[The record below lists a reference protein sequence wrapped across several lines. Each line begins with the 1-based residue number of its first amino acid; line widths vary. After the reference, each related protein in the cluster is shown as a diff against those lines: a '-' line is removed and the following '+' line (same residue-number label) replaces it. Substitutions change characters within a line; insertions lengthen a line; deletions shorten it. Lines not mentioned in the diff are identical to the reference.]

1 MFKRLFGRGDEAMRP
16 QPATGK
22 ASLGG
27 GSIGG
32 TPIGGTS
39 IGLGTGVGAQAN
51 PGVGQI
57 ARVGLG
63 TGTGLSLSE
72 RLSGTVVG
80 GSSLLAQQGD
90 DGADAPLSTPPA
102 PRPEA
107 LPDTQ
112 RGTAPAGE
120 APERAQQPAPG
131 PEAAGEAPAH
141 IELPLDAAPGAA
153 EPPLGAATDPAET
166 HELPWPEEQAA
177 PVPGASV
184 GGRYLVLGTL
194 TAEAATAL
202 LGEGTP
208 VPQAGLYA
216 VEDQRGYERCW
227 SCGSANNEA
236 GQRFCVDCG
245 APLQHR
251 QLVLARSVLPSG
263 EAEEFA
269 EGGAWYHLVLQ
280 RKHFGSAGIT
290 LEAGGFSAEGPHH
303 PNEDSY
309 WSGVA
314 GGCYDSASESF
325 GVFVLADGM
334 GGYAPGSGLISK
346 DIVLT
351 VGRGIFSILQA
362 EPDTQVQGTDLQAI
376 VRGAIAQANGRVLDQ
391 IDQHGEMGA
400 TLVAAVVY
408 GQTVFVANIGDS
420 RAYYISPAGA
430 VTQIT
435 RDQSLIEQQV
445 AAGLISPEA
454 VYTAIGNNVIL
465 HAIGEPAVEEASD
478 WYEHPLEPG
487 GRLMLCSDGYWKTMA
502 SEVWVPDIATQQP
515 TLRLL
520 ARAMVE
526 QALALNSDDNTTVLL
541 IGID

>member
-16 QPATGK
+16 QTATGG
-22 ASLGG
+22 APRGG

-32 TPIGGTS
+32 ISTAGTFR
-39 IGLGTGVGAQAN
+39 GLGAGMQAN
-51 PGVGQI
+51 PGSGQV
-57 ARVGLG
+57 AGPG
-63 TGTGLSLSE
+63 LSE
-72 RLSGTVVG
+72 RLAGMALG
-80 GSSLLAQQGD
+80 GSMAAGSLAAQQGD
-90 DGADAPLSTPPA
+90 DSAEVPSTAPPA
-102 PRPEA
+102 LSSDPLATSSQEAELPERGEPAAPALEPDPEA
-107 LPDTQ
+107 PTLREVLEADSSTSEHRAPD
-112 RGTAPAGE
+112 
-120 APERAQQPAPG
+120 PAPDS
-131 PEAAGEAPAH
+131 ART
-141 IELPLDAAPGAA
+141 IELPWRDDQAQPAAAA
-153 EPPLGAATDPAET
+153 SIG
-166 HELPWPEEQAA
+166 
-177 PVPGASV
+177 S
-184 GGRYLVLGTL
+184 RYTVLGTL
-194 TAEAATAL
+194 TAAAAAAL

-208 VPQAGLYA
+208 IPQADLYA

-251 QLVLARSVLPSG
+251 QLVLARSALPTG

-269 EGGAWYHLVLQ
+269 EDGAWYHLVLQ

-346 DIVLT
+346 DIVQT

-445 AAGLISPEA
+445 AAGLVSPEA

-465 HAIGEPAVEEASD
+465 HAIGEPAVEESSD

-502 SEVWVPDIATQQP
+502 LEVWIPDIATQQP

-520 ARAMVE
+520 ARALVE

>member
-16 QPATGK
+16 QTATGGT
-22 ASLGG
+22 SRGG

-32 TPIGGTS
+32 IFTGGTFR
-39 IGLGTGVGAQAN
+39 GLGAGMQAN
-51 PGVGQI
+51 PGSGQI
-57 ARVGLG
+57 A
-63 TGTGLSLSE
+63 GLSLSE
-72 RLSGTVVG
+72 RPAGTALG
-80 GSSLLAQQGD
+80 GSMAAGSLVAQQGED
-90 DGADAPLSTPPA
+90 SAEVPSIVPPA
-102 PRPEA
+102 LSSDP
-107 LPDTQ
+107 LPD
-112 RGTAPAGE
+112 P
-120 APERAQQPAPG
+120 PQQ
-131 PEAAGEAPAH
+131 
-141 IELPLDAAPGAA
+141 A
-153 EPPLGAATDPAET
+153 EPPVELPERGEQPALALEANPEASALRAADSRTSEHQSPDPASDPAKT
-166 HELPWPEEQAA
+166 IELLWRDDHAPQAA
-177 PVPGASV
+177 AASI
-184 GGRYLVLGTL
+184 GSRYTVLGTL
-194 TAEAATAL
+194 TAAAAAAL
-202 LGEGTP
+202 LGEGAP
-208 VPQAGLYA
+208 IPQADLYA

-251 QLVLARSVLPSG
+251 QLVLARSALPTG

-269 EGGAWYHLVLQ
+269 EDGAWYHLVLQ

-346 DIVLT
+346 DIVQT

-362 EPDTQVQGTDLQAI
+362 EPDTQVRGTDLQAI

-430 VTQIT
+430 VAQIT

-445 AAGLISPEA
+445 AAGLVSPEA

-502 SEVWVPDIATQQP
+502 SEVWIPDIATQQP

-520 ARAMVE
+520 ARALVE

>member
-16 QPATGK
+16 QTATGG
-22 ASLGG
+22 APRGG

-32 TPIGGTS
+32 ISTGGAS
-39 IGLGTGVGAQAN
+39 KGLGAGVQAHA
-51 PGVGQI
+51 GGGQI
-57 ARVGLG
+57 ASLGLPGRPAG
-63 TGTGLSLSE
+63 TAL
-72 RLSGTVVG
+72 G
-80 GSSLLAQQGD
+80 GSMPAGSLVAQQGD
-90 DGADAPLSTPPA
+90 DSAEVPSIAPPA
-102 PRPEA
+102 PSSEPLPNPLQRADPPAEIPEH
-107 LPDTQ
+107 TEQ
-112 RGTAPAGE
+112 APAE
-120 APERAQQPAPG
+120 IDP
-131 PEAAGEAPAH
+131 EAPAPPEEALDVDSQTSEH
-141 IELPLDAAPGAA
+141 PSPEPAPDRAETIELPWRD
-153 EPPLGAATDPAET
+153 
-166 HELPWPEEQAA
+166 EQAQPA
-177 PVPGASV
+177 AGASI
-184 GGRYLVLGTL
+184 GSRYTVLGTL
-194 TAEAATAL
+194 TAEAAAAL

-208 VPQAGLYA
+208 IPQADLYA

-251 QLVLARSVLPSG
+251 QLVLARSALPTG

-269 EGGAWYHLVLQ
+269 EDGAWYHLVLQ

-346 DIVLT
+346 DIVQT

-445 AAGLISPEA
+445 AAGLVSPEA

-502 SEVWVPDIATQQP
+502 SEVWIPDIATQQP

-520 ARAMVE
+520 ARALVE